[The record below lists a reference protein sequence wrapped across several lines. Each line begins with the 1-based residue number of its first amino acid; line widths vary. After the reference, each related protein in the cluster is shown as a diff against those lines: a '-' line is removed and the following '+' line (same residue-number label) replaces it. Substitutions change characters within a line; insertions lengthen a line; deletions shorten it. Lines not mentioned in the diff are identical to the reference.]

1 MNKFRKVAKP
11 SATTRWI
18 ISTVLAVFAFTP
30 AVTTV
35 LPENAAGSLSAESV
49 AWAASPASGS
59 NGSQPLPGPASYD
72 SGVQL
77 SRTRDYMEQQRV
89 AQQIEEDKE
98 RKKSKVETQTVKPEE
113 STATVTFTLKQVQTD
128 PSEILT
134 EEEIKKITDQY
145 TGKTVSLQDLYDMT
159 DAINAVYE
167 KKGYSVCKAYLPPQR
182 IHEGMVHVG
191 LLEGKTGNVVINGL
205 RHTRKG
211 YVANRIKLEPG
222 KVANTDALTDRLQRF
237 NATNDVQ
244 LRILVH
250 AGEKP
255 GTTDYEIAAVEPKSN
270 HAVSLYVDNAGY
282 ETSGRWREGIFYTMR
297 SVTGQRDALRL
308 SYLRSKGTNI
318 FGANYS
324 LPVNN
329 LGTMLD
335 FDYGYNTT
343 KITKGNLK
351 SAGVKGRSYAAG
363 LTLRHPLLVDDKR
376 RYEVGL
382 QFLHQNSYTDV
393 SSYRALDD
401 TRNTYI
407 PYISFT
413 HYGKSSVLYHK
424 HSIAFTK
431 YDNLNNTG
439 DSYAAYKLDTIYQ
452 KQLGGGQM
460 LSARLNAQVAS
471 QSKNMSSSDMFYIGG
486 ANSVR
491 GYEESFL
498 SGSQGFN
505 ASLSWLVPLDK
516 KRIFNAFAFFD
527 YGRVFGNETTQAALD
542 QTLYSTG
549 VGLTASYK
557 NFYSSLTLGIPLK
570 REFESLQGQK
580 VDRTRIHFNCSVA
593 F

>member
-1 MNKFRKVAKP
+1 MFRKAAGS
-11 SATTRWI
+11 SATARWI
-18 ISTVLAVFAFTP
+18 VSTVLAVSAFTP
-30 AVTTV
+30 VVTEV
-35 LPENAAGSLSAESV
+35 LPESVTGSLSVGSV
-49 AWAASPASGS
+49 AWAAPGTDSIPAGAI
-59 NGSQPLPGPASYD
+59 PAGAD

-77 SRTRDYMEQQRV
+77 SRARDYMEQQRV
-89 AQQIEEDKE
+89 AQQIEEDQE
-98 RKKSKVETQTVKPEE
+98 RKKSKVETQTQKPEE
-113 STATVTFTLKQVQTD
+113 SAAKVTFTLKQVQTD

-134 EEEIKKITDQY
+134 EEEIRKITDQY
-145 TGKTVSLQDLYDMT
+145 TGKKVSLQDLYDIT
-159 DAINAVYE
+159 DAINKIYE
-167 KKGYSVCKAYLPPQR
+167 NKGYSICKAYLPPQR
-182 IHEGMVHVG
+182 IHEGVVHIS
-191 LLEGKTGNVVINGL
+191 LLEGKTGNVTINGL

-255 GTTDYEIAAVEPKSN
+255 GTTDYEIAVFEPKSN
-270 HAVSLYVDNAGY
+270 HAATLYVDNAGY

-308 SYLRSKGTNI
+308 NYLRSEGTNI

-335 FDYGYNTT
+335 FDYGANTT
-343 KITKGNLK
+343 KITKGSLEA
-351 SAGVKGRSYAAG
+351 AGLKGRSYAAG
-363 LTLRHPLLVDDKR
+363 ITLRHPLRVDEKR
-376 RYEVGL
+376 RYEIGL
-382 QFLHQNSYTDV
+382 QFLHQNSQTDV
-393 SSYRALDD
+393 GTKLDNSIKVTD
-401 TRNTYI
+401 DIRNTYI

-424 HSIAFTK
+424 HSLAFTG
-431 YDNLNNTG
+431 YNNLNNDG
-439 DSYAAYKLDTIYQ
+439 DNYAIYKLDTMYQ
-452 KQLGGGQM
+452 KRLGGGQM

-471 QSKNMSSSDMFYIGG
+471 ENKKMSSSDMFYIGG
-486 ANSVR
+486 INSVR

-527 YGRVFGNETTQAALD
+527 YGRVFGDASTQASMD

-549 VGLTASYK
+549 LGVTASYK

-570 REFESLQGQK
+570 REFNSLQGKK
-580 VDRTRIHFNCSVA
+580 VDSTRIHFNCSIA

>member
-1 MNKFRKVAKP
+1 
-11 SATTRWI
+11 
-18 ISTVLAVFAFTP
+18 
-30 AVTTV
+30 
-35 LPENAAGSLSAESV
+35 
-49 AWAASPASGS
+49 
-59 NGSQPLPGPASYD
+59 
-72 SGVQL
+72 
-77 SRTRDYMEQQRV
+77 MEQQRV

-255 GTTDYEIAAVEPKSN
+255 GTTDYEISAVEPKSN

-471 QSKNMSSSDMFYIGG
+471 ERKNMSSSDLFYIGG
-486 ANSVR
+486 VNSVR

-498 SGSQGFN
+498 AGSQGFN

>member
-18 ISTVLAVFAFTP
+18 ISTVFAVSVFTP
-30 AVTTV
+30 AVTT
-35 LPENAAGSLSAESV
+35 LLSENAAGSLSADSV

-59 NGSQPLPGPASYD
+59 NDSPSLPAGSD

-77 SRTRDYMEQQRV
+77 SRARDYMEQQRV

-255 GTTDYEIAAVEPKSN
+255 GTTDYEISAVEPKSN

-308 SYLRSKGTNI
+308 NYLRSEGTNI
-318 FGANYS
+318 IGANYS

-343 KITKGNLK
+343 KIIKGNLK
-351 SAGVKGRSYAAG
+351 SAGFKGRSYAAG

-382 QFLHQNSYTDV
+382 QFLHQNSHTDAYNERV
-393 SSYRALDD
+393 LED

-424 HSIAFTK
+424 HSIAFTN

-439 DSYAAYKLDTIYQ
+439 DSYAAYKLDAIYQ

-471 QSKNMSSSDMFYIGG
+471 QNKNMSSSDMFYIGG

-527 YGRVFGNETTQAALD
+527 YGRVFGDETTQAVLD

-549 VGLTASYK
+549 LGVTASYK

-570 REFESLQGQK
+570 REFNSLQGQK

>member
-1 MNKFRKVAKP
+1 MNKFEKVAKP

-18 ISTVLAVFAFTP
+18 ISTVLAVSAFTP
-30 AVTTV
+30 AITTV
-35 LPENAAGSLSAESV
+35 LPENAVGSLSAGSV
-49 AWAASPASGS
+49 AWAASGSNDSMSLPAST
-59 NGSQPLPGPASYD
+59 D

-77 SRTRDYMEQQRV
+77 SRARDYMEQQRV

-255 GTTDYEIAAVEPKSN
+255 GTTDYEISAVEPKSN

-308 SYLRSKGTNI
+308 SYLRSEGTNI

-343 KITKGNLK
+343 KIIKGNLK

>member
-18 ISTVLAVFAFTP
+18 ISTVLAVSAFTP

-35 LPENAAGSLSAESV
+35 LPENAAGSLTAESV
-49 AWAASPASGS
+49 AWAASSASGS

-255 GTTDYEIAAVEPKSN
+255 GTTDYEIAAIEPKSN

-297 SVTGQRDALRL
+297 SVTGQRDSLRL
-308 SYLRSKGTNI
+308 SYLRSEGTNI

-343 KITKGNLK
+343 KIIKGNLK

-439 DSYAAYKLDTIYQ
+439 DSYAAYKLDAIYQ

-486 ANSVR
+486 SNSVR

>member
-1 MNKFRKVAKP
+1 M
-11 SATTRWI
+11 
-18 ISTVLAVFAFTP
+18 
-30 AVTTV
+30 
-35 LPENAAGSLSAESV
+35 
-49 AWAASPASGS
+49 
-59 NGSQPLPGPASYD
+59 
-72 SGVQL
+72 
-77 SRTRDYMEQQRV
+77 

-282 ETSGRWREGIFYTMR
+282 DTSGRWREGIFYTMR

-308 SYLRSKGTNI
+308 SYLRSEGTNI

-343 KITKGNLK
+343 KIIKDDLK
-351 SAGVKGRSYAAG
+351 SVGFKGRSYAAG

-382 QFLHQNSYTDV
+382 QFLHQNSHTDV
-393 SSYRALDD
+393 SNQRVLED
-401 TRNTYI
+401 TRNTYV

-431 YDNLNNTG
+431 YDNRYNTG
-439 DSYAAYKLDTIYQ
+439 DSYAAYKLDAIYQ

-527 YGRVFGNETTQAALD
+527 YGRVFGNETTQVALD

-549 VGLTASYK
+549 LGVTASYK

>member
-1 MNKFRKVAKP
+1 MFRKAAGS
-11 SATTRWI
+11 SATARWI
-18 ISTVLAVFAFTP
+18 VSTVLAVSAFTP
-30 AVTTV
+30 AVTEV
-35 LPENAAGSLSAESV
+35 LPESAAGSLSVESV
-49 AWAASPASGS
+49 ALAASPT
-59 NGSQPLPGPASYD
+59 LPGSIDP
-72 SGVQL
+72 GVQL
-77 SRTRDYMEQQRV
+77 SRARDYMEQQRV
-89 AQQIEEDKE
+89 AQQIEEDQE
-98 RKKSKVETQTVKPEE
+98 RKKSEVETQTQKPEE
-113 STATVTFTLKQVQTD
+113 SAAKVTFTLKQVQTD
-128 PSEILT
+128 PSQILT

-145 TGKTVSLQDLYDMT
+145 TGRKVSLQDLYDIT
-159 DAINAVYE
+159 DAINKIYE
-167 KKGYSVCKAYLPPQR
+167 KKGYSICKAYLPPQR
-182 IHEGMVHVG
+182 IHEGVVHIS
-191 LLEGKTGNVVINGL
+191 LLEGKTGNVTINGL

-250 AGEKP
+250 AGEQP
-255 GTTDYEIAAVEPKSN
+255 GTTDYEIAVFEPKSN
-270 HAVSLYVDNAGY
+270 HAATLYVDNAGY
-282 ETSGRWREGIFYTMR
+282 ETSGRWREGVFYMMR

-308 SYLRSKGTNI
+308 NYLRSEGTNI

-335 FDYGYNTT
+335 FDYGANTT
-343 KITKGNLK
+343 KITKGSLEAIGLK
-351 SAGVKGRSYAAG
+351 GHSYAAG
-363 LTLRHPLLVDDKR
+363 ITLRHPLRVDEKR
-376 RYEVGL
+376 RYEIGL
-382 QFLHQNSYTDV
+382 QFLHQNSQTDITNIGNCIKV
-393 SSYRALDD
+393 TDD
-401 TRNTYI
+401 IRNTYI

-424 HSIAFTK
+424 HSLAFTG
-431 YDNLNNTG
+431 YNNLNNDG
-439 DSYAAYKLDTIYQ
+439 DNYAVYKLDTMYQ
-452 KQLGGGQM
+452 KRLGGGQM

-471 QSKNMSSSDMFYIGG
+471 QNKKMSSSDMFYIGG
-486 ANSVR
+486 INSVR

-505 ASLSWLVPLDK
+505 ASLSWMVPLDK

-527 YGRVFGNETTQAALD
+527 YGRVFGNETTQAAID

-549 VGLTASYK
+549 LGVTASYK

-570 REFESLQGQK
+570 REFNSLQGKK
-580 VDRTRIHFNCSVA
+580 VDRARIHFNCSIS

>member
-18 ISTVLAVFAFTP
+18 ISTVFAVSVFTP
-30 AVTTV
+30 AVTT
-35 LPENAAGSLSAESV
+35 LLSENAAGSLSADSV

-59 NGSQPLPGPASYD
+59 NDSPSLPAGSD
-72 SGVQL
+72 SGAQL
-77 SRTRDYMEQQRV
+77 SRARDYMEQQRV

-255 GTTDYEIAAVEPKSN
+255 GTTDYEISAVEPKSN

-308 SYLRSKGTNI
+308 NYLRSEGTNI
-318 FGANYS
+318 IGANYS

-343 KITKGNLK
+343 KIIKGNLK
-351 SAGVKGRSYAAG
+351 SAGFKGRSYAAG

-382 QFLHQNSYTDV
+382 QFLHQNSHTDAYNERV
-393 SSYRALDD
+393 LED

-424 HSIAFTK
+424 HSIAFTN

-439 DSYAAYKLDTIYQ
+439 DSYAAYKLDAIYQ

-471 QSKNMSSSDMFYIGG
+471 QNKNMSSSDMFYIGG

-527 YGRVFGNETTQAALD
+527 YGRVFGDETTQAVLD

-549 VGLTASYK
+549 LGVTASYK

-570 REFESLQGQK
+570 REFNSLQGQK

>member
-18 ISTVLAVFAFTP
+18 ISTVLAVSAFTP
-30 AVTTV
+30 AVTMV

-255 GTTDYEIAAVEPKSN
+255 GTTDYEISAVEPKSN

-308 SYLRSKGTNI
+308 SYLRSEGTNI

-393 SSYRALDD
+393 RSYRALDD

-439 DSYAAYKLDTIYQ
+439 DSYAAYKLDAIYQ

-486 ANSVR
+486 SNSVR

-570 REFESLQGQK
+570 REFEFTTKK
-580 VDRTRIHFNCSVA
+580 VSRTRIDFVA
-593 F
+593 SATF

>member
-1 MNKFRKVAKP
+1 MNKFEKVAKP

-18 ISTVLAVFAFTP
+18 ISTVLAVSAFTP
-30 AVTTV
+30 AITTV
-35 LPENAAGSLSAESV
+35 LPENAVGSLSAGSV
-49 AWAASPASGS
+49 AWAASGSNDSMSLPAST
-59 NGSQPLPGPASYD
+59 D

-77 SRTRDYMEQQRV
+77 SRARDYMEQQRV

-159 DAINAVYE
+159 DAINVVYE

-222 KVANTDALTDRLQRF
+222 KVANTDYLTERLQRF

-255 GTTDYEIAAVEPKSN
+255 GTTDYEIAAFEPKSN

-308 SYLRSKGTNI
+308 NYLRSKGTNV
-318 FGANYS
+318 FGVSYS

-335 FDYGYNTT
+335 FDYGTNTT
-343 KITKGNLK
+343 KITKGNLE
-351 SAGVKGRSYAAG
+351 SVGVKGHSYAAG

-382 QFLHQNSYTDV
+382 QFLHQNSQTDV
-393 SSYRALDD
+393 GTKLDNYVKWVDD
-401 TRNTYI
+401 TRNSYI

-424 HSIAFTK
+424 HSVAFIG
-431 YDNLNNTG
+431 YNNLYNTG
-439 DSYAAYKLDTIYQ
+439 DSCAAYRLDSMYQ

-471 QSKNMSSSDMFYIGG
+471 ERKNMSSSDLFYIGG
-486 ANSVR
+486 VNSVR

-498 SGSQGFN
+498 AGSQGFN

>member
-18 ISTVLAVFAFTP
+18 ISTVFAVSVFTP
-30 AVTTV
+30 AVTT
-35 LPENAAGSLSAESV
+35 LLSENAAGSLSADSV

-59 NGSQPLPGPASYD
+59 NDSPSLPAGSD

-77 SRTRDYMEQQRV
+77 SRARDYMEQQRV

-255 GTTDYEIAAVEPKSN
+255 GTTDYEISAVEPKSN

-308 SYLRSKGTNI
+308 NYLRSEGTNI
-318 FGANYS
+318 IGANYS

-343 KITKGNLK
+343 KIIKGNLK
-351 SAGVKGRSYAAG
+351 SAGFKGRSYAAG

-382 QFLHQNSYTDV
+382 QFLHQNSHTDAYNERV
-393 SSYRALDD
+393 LED

-424 HSIAFTK
+424 HSIAFTN

-439 DSYAAYKLDTIYQ
+439 DSYAAYKLDAIYQ

-471 QSKNMSSSDMFYIGG
+471 QNKNMSSSDMFYIGG

-527 YGRVFGNETTQAALD
+527 YGRVFGDETTQAVLD

-549 VGLTASYK
+549 LGVTASYK

>member
-1 MNKFRKVAKP
+1 MNKFEKVAKP

-255 GTTDYEIAAVEPKSN
+255 GTTDYEISAVEPKSN

-308 SYLRSKGTNI
+308 NYLRSEGTNI
-318 FGANYS
+318 IGANYS

-570 REFESLQGQK
+570 REFESLLGQK